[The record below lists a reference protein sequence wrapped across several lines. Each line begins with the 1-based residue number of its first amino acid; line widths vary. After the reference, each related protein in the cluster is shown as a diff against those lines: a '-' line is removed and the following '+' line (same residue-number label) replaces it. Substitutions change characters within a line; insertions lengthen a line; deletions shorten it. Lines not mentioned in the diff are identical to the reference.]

1 LVEICVCRR
10 IRGEHKC
17 CLFSTLAFGKSNKS
31 IFVKFKQKRIVKSSK
46 NRVKPGQAR
55 LNEGYA
61 LRWKSQ
67 TSIIIRSK

>member
-10 IRGEHKC
+10 IRGEYKC

-46 NRVKPGQAR
+46 NRVKPRQAR